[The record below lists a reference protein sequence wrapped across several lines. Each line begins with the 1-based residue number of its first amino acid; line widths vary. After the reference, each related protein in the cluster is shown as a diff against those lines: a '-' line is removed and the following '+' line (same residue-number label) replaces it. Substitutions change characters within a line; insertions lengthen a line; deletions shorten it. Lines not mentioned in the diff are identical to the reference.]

1 MIELN
6 GRDSR
11 ILSRMSDDTPLIL
24 LIEDEP
30 ATARLV
36 QHKVKGQGYRFEHR
50 SNGKEGYEAAM
61 ELLPDVIILDV
72 MLPSMNG
79 FEILRKLRKHEE
91 TSDTK
96 VIMLTSKNR
105 EEDIKMGF
113 DLEAD
118 EYMDKPFRPGE
129 LIMRLSRVLS

>member
-1 MIELN
+1 MAEKA
-6 GRDSR
+6 
-11 ILSRMSDDTPLIL
+11 PLIL

-36 QHKVKGQGYRFEHR
+36 QHKVSGEGYRFEHR
-50 SNGKEGYEAAM
+50 SNGKEGYDAAVS
-61 ELLPDVIILDV
+61 LKPDVIILDV

-79 FEILRKLRKHEE
+79 FEILRKIRQHSVIK
-91 TSDTK
+91 DTK

-105 EEDIKMGF
+105 EEDIKTGF
-113 DLEAD
+113 DLEVD

-129 LIMRLSRVLS
+129 LIMRLSKVLS